1 MNLIASD
8 RSPPSALTEAGH
20 ALRRNELWKAE
31 TLIRAHLALAPD
43 DFEAARLL
51 AGVVATMGS
60 FAEAE
65 ALLRR
70 VIERAPAFVLAY
82 ADLASLLC
90 RLNRAEEGIA
100 LLDNAIEDPDR
111 HLWALSL
118 KANILT
124 TERRV
129 EEALHVHEQ
138 LVVRASEAA
147 VPWINY
153 AHALKTVG
161 RLEDAVAAYRRSLA
175 IDRSNGFAWWG
186 LANLRTVRLGSHDV
200 ILLEQALKEASDD
213 LQRVHLHFAL
223 GKALGDLSQF
233 ELSFHHY
240 QKANDIR
247 GRLVPYKAID
257 GFVRD
262 AEAIFTAE
270 LFAKSD
276 NVGMDGSEAI
286 FIVGMPRSGSTLVE
300 QILASHPMVEGLGEL
315 FELQNIV
322 TQISHADPR
331 TTWPKIVARFSAHE
345 LRALGQSYL
354 SSTRRYRRT
363 DRPFFTD
370 KMPSNWQ
377 YIGLLRM
384 ILPNAKIIDV
394 RRDPV
399 ACCFSNFT
407 TYFNLQTSVPNSL
420 AALARHYRSYVRL
433 VSYFDAIQPGRNH
446 LVQLERLIENT
457 EVEVSQMLAYL
468 ELPFETNCLHFHE
481 NPRIIDTP
489 SSEQVRTPINRDG
502 ISRWRNYEPW
512 IAPLQDDLGS
522 IGEPNLRFASL
533 SRSGNPD
540 ERSS

>member
-1 MNLIASD
+1 MNLTASD
-8 RSPPSALTEAGH
+8 RSPPSALTEAVH
-20 ALRRNELWKAE
+20 ALRGNELRKAE
-31 TLIRAHLALAPD
+31 TLIRARLAWAPD
-43 DFEAARLL
+43 DLEAARLL
-51 AGVVATMGS
+51 AGVAAKMGS
-60 FAEAE
+60 SAEAE

-70 VIERAPAFVLAY
+70 VIERAPASVLAY

-90 RLNRAEEGIA
+90 RLNRAEEGIT
-100 LLDNAIEDPDR
+100 LLDNVIEDPSR

-129 EEALHVHEQ
+129 EEALYVHEQ
-138 LVVRASEAA
+138 LVARAPEAA
-147 VPWINY
+147 VPWMNY

-161 RLEDAVAAYRRSLA
+161 RLEDAVAAYRRSLE

-186 LANLRTVRLGSHDV
+186 LANLRTVRLGSRDV
-200 ILLEQALKEASDD
+200 ILLEQALTGASDD
-213 LQRVHLHFAL
+213 VQRVHLHFAM
-223 GKALGDLSQF
+223 GKALADVSQF

-257 GFVRD
+257 GFVRH
-262 AEAIFTAE
+262 AEAIFTPE

-276 NVGMDGSEAI
+276 NPGVDGSEAI

-300 QILASHPMVEGLGEL
+300 QILASHPLVEGLGEL

-331 TTWPKIVARFSAHE
+331 TTWPKIVAKLSAAE

-354 SSTRRYRRT
+354 NSTRRYRRT

-377 YIGLLRM
+377 SIGLIHM

-407 TYFNLQTSVPNSL
+407 TYFNLQTSVPHSL
-420 AALARHYRSYVRL
+420 AALARHYHSYVRL
-433 VSYFDAIQPGRNH
+433 VSHFDAIQPGRKY
-446 LVQLERLIENT
+446 LMQLERLVENT
-457 EVEVSQMLAYL
+457 EVEVRQMLAYL
-468 ELPFETNCLHFHE
+468 DLPFETNCLHFHE
-481 NPRIIDTP
+481 NTRIIDTP

-512 IAPLQDDLGS
+512 LAPMQSDLGS
-522 IGEPNLRFASL
+522 IGKPNLQCPKR
-533 SRSGNPD
+533 
-540 ERSS
+540 